1 MGASTIIIAVLH
13 AALHLVGAPRQNL
26 VRALCAVTFATIIAQ
41 SLRGIALLAGCP
53 RADEVQLVAEV
64 ALLLLELLKAWH
76 RRNPRS
82 RRC

>member
-13 AALHLVGAPRQNL
+13 AALHLFSAPRQKL
-26 VRALCAVTFATIIAQ
+26 DRALCAVTFATVLAH
-41 SLRGIALLAGCP
+41 SLRGIALFAGCP
-53 RADEVQLVAEV
+53 QADEVQLVAEV

-82 RRC
+82 RRS